1 MRDIKC
7 SQEARKRCP
16 FDHPCDSEE
25 KAYFDEGSPCDKFNK
40 ELTPPPPMTNADRIR
55 AMSDEELA
63 RLLAEVENRRSA
75 AGGGAVWKGAAH
87 ALQWLQQPAKEETT

>member
-40 ELTPPPPMTNADRIR
+40 ELTPPPMTNADRIR
-55 AMSDEELA
+55 AMSDEELVNWLVCPYDIDPDLCIG
-63 RLLAEVENRRSA
+63 R
-75 AGGGAVWKGAAH
+75 GTCYDCT
-87 ALQWLQQPAKEETT
+87 LQWLQQPAKEEPT